1 MADATA
7 FVLKGPATIRY
18 GPAGAEVEFGKT
30 AETPVIVRIREESS
44 PIHFHQTG
52 INPWDMITVGKTMEV
67 EASFANLS
75 WQLFMNAMPTEAFLC
90 DDVTT
95 PTAAPGDQSL
105 EFHVGLGTSHRDQS
119 QQLIVVPWWNNAPD
133 PNPETWFVFPLAY
146 PRVDA
151 ELHFDV
157 ETQRVLHVLF
167 EIFPLSQDCPRLM
180 YMGNEEYL
188 CACA

>member
-7 FVLKGPATIRY
+7 FCLKGPATILY
-18 GPAGAEVEFGKT
+18 GPAGGEIEFGKT
-30 AETPVIVRIREESS
+30 AETPVIVRIREETS

-52 INPWDMITVGKTMEV
+52 TNLWDAITVGKTMEV

-75 WQLFMNAMPTEAFLC
+75 WQLLMNAMPTEAVLC
-90 DDVTT
+90 DSVTT
-95 PTAAPGDQSL
+95 PTAVTGDQSL
-105 EFHVGLGTSHRDQS
+105 EILVGLGTSHRDQA
-119 QQLIVVPWWNNAPD
+119 QRLIVQPWWNGAPD
-133 PNPETWFVFPLAY
+133 TNNETWFVFPLAY

-151 ELHFDV
+151 EINHDY
-157 ETQRVLHVLF
+157 ESQKVLHVVF

-180 YMGNEEYL
+180 FMGSEEFL